1 MRVIGLTGG
10 IGTGKT
16 QVSKKLQ
23 ELGAQAINADLLAHE
38 VYEPHTEAWRE
49 IVQAF
54 GDGVLVTNGEVDRE
68 RLGAIVFSDPDAL
81 KRLNA
86 ITHPSA
92 YRMTE
97 ERIRRLRRK
106 GDSVVVVEAPLL
118 LEANWTPLVDE
129 IWATTSPE
137 EQVVQRLR
145 ARDGL
150 DEEAVRARI
159 RSQTPQAERVK
170 HAHAVIDNSGS
181 LAQLRD
187 QVEALW
193 ISRVSAHKESMA

>member
-23 ELGAQAINADLLAHE
+23 ELGAQVVNADLLAHE

-54 GDGVLVTNGEVDRE
+54 GDGVLATNGEVDRE

-86 ITHPSA
+86 ITHPRA

-97 ERIRRLRRK
+97 ERIRRLRRQ
-106 GDSVVVVEAPLL
+106 GEGVVVVEAPLL

-129 IWATTSPE
+129 VWATSSPE
-137 EQVVQRLR
+137 EQVVRRLR

-170 HAHAVIDNSGS
+170 HAQVVIDNSGS

-187 QVEALW
+187 RVEALW
-193 ISRVSAHKESMA
+193 ISRVSARKESMA